1 MVICTDCALAVV
13 ERTNRVEPAAAQYS
27 ALAEQVFRCGVLGQ
41 VGRVIAGRAGVQA
54 AALQVETCIHGAGLV
69 HRFPT
74 TTVCAGSQHVVF
86 AGLEAGGLIE
96 VDGVVGCTHDRPPCL
111 LSRLFWKYS
120 IKKKAMSNGNV
131 NTKKSQAPTLPEA
144 TSNTMR

>member
-1 MVICTDCALAVV
+1 MVICTHCALAVV

-54 AALQVETCIHGAGLV
+54 AALQVETCIHGADLV
-69 HRFPT
+69 HRLLT
-74 TTVCAGSQHVVF
+74 AAVCVRYQHVVF

-120 IKKKAMSNGNV
+120 IKKSAVNHGNV

-144 TSNTMR
+144 TSKSMR